1 MKKYVNEITPDDLRT
16 FCIKHDYFTSG
27 TNEQYSRLFDLCRA
41 GASVEALA
49 SVIWAC
55 SPAADLSEI
64 TAQLNDLALWPIFV
78 KSIRRTLEAS
88 DWGEAEIEI
97 ICEAVRTHPEAGKA
111 YKVIED

>member
-1 MKKYVNEITPDDLRT
+1 MTKYTNPITAEDLRT
-16 FCIKHDYFTSG
+16 FCINHEYFTSG
-27 TNEQYSRLFDLCRA
+27 SSEQYSRMFDLCRM
-41 GASVEALA
+41 GASIEALA

-55 SPAADLSEI
+55 SPCADLNEI
-64 TAQLNDLALWPIFV
+64 TEQLNDLTRWPIWV
-78 KSIRRTLEAS
+78 KSIRRTLEAA